1 MKFDW
6 RHIAAIILTVAI
18 WIAWGLSK
26 GPLPQLAPY
35 FPVLL
40 PIVAPV
46 FAWLGLTSPKLPPV
60 FGRRV
65 GPTAVLMLCGAG
77 IGTQGCSWLAS
88 PQGAA
93 TVQAGVDLAVCVLNH
108 SNEPIQQIVTDCGA
122 STAGDVIKILDAHRA
137 AMMREKADGGQ

>member
-1 MKFDW
+1 MKLDW
-6 RHIAAIILTVAI
+6 KHVAAIVLTVAI

-40 PIVAPV
+40 PILAPV

-77 IGTQGCSWLAS
+77 IGTPACTKAQGTAIE
-88 PQGAA
+88 
-93 TVQAGVDLAVCVLNH
+93 TAGIDSAVCVLNH
-108 SNEPIQQIVTDCGA
+108 WGETPEQIVHDC
-122 STAGDVIKILDAHRA
+122 AGVTLPDVVKILDAHKA
-137 AMMREKADGGQ
+137 AEVQEKASK